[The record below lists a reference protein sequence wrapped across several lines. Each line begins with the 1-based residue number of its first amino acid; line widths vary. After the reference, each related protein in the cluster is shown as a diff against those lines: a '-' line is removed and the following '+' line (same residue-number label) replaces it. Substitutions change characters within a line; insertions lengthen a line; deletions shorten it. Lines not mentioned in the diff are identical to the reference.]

1 MQEQNRNGAGPGPV
15 RRFLVNAA
23 APIFVV
29 CAGFTLVALA
39 VHTDTGS
46 ARAPAQDAQPTPY
59 SADHARVQAMPGE
72 PEEQPPTF

>member
-1 MQEQNRNGAGPGPV
+1 MHEQNRNDAGQSPL
-15 RRFLVNAA
+15 RRFLVSAA

-46 ARAPAQDAQPTPY
+46 APASAQETQPTPY

>member
-1 MQEQNRNGAGPGPV
+1 MQEQDRNEAGQSAL

-23 APIFVV
+23 APVFVV

-39 VHTDTGS
+39 VHTDTG
-46 ARAPAQDAQPTPY
+46 RAPPQPDAQPTPY
-59 SADHARVQAMPGE
+59 SADHARVQAMPGD